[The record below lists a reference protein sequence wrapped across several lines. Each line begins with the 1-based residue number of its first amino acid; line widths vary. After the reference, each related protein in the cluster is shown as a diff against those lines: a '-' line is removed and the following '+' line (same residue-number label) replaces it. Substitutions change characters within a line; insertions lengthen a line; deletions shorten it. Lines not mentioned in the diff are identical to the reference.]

1 VIDTGISDERF
12 LEVFNLLERR
22 IEDRYGV
29 PVVIS
34 DVPHPFT
41 GDLDGAAIQ
50 LDYELSPEEAV
61 FCVAHLFG
69 HTVQWN
75 VCPEAR
81 DLGLAQTQRHSDPEM
96 IARLRA
102 YELEACGYSVQLFHD
117 AGVTDL
123 DQWLSDFATCD
134 LAYLEHFYRTGEK
147 PPYRTFWKDGQPLV
161 PPRPIPAFTPQTW
174 RSRWEGVVI

>member
-1 VIDTGISDERF
+1 MPRTARF
-12 LEVFNLLERR
+12 FDVFNAIERR
-22 IEDRYGV
+22 IEERYGI

-41 GDLDGAAIQ
+41 GDLDGASIQ
-50 LDYELSPEEAV
+50 LDHELTAEEAV

-75 VCPEAR
+75 IDPGAR
-81 DLGLAQTQRHSDPEM
+81 ELGLAQTQRQTDPAM
-96 IARLRA
+96 IQKLRD

-123 DQWLSDFATCD
+123 DQWLSDFAACD
-134 LAYLEHFYRTGEK
+134 LAYLEHFYKTGEK
-147 PPYRTFWKDGQPLV
+147 PPYRSFWKDDQPLV
-161 PPRPIPAFTPQTW
+161 APRPIPEFHPTTW
-174 RSRWEGVVI
+174 KSRWEGVVI